1 MDEQAK
7 LSYRQTMQEWLGCE
21 EIVRQREK
29 EHHAAALAKCST
41 SASMDS
47 SSQKMVH
54 LDSTVSSEVK
64 QLVTLIMNWP
74 QSAAF
79 CMMKKDTAFLAFKM
93 NV

>member
-1 MDEQAK
+1 
-7 LSYRQTMQEWLGCE
+7 
-21 EIVRQREK
+21 
-29 EHHAAALAKCST
+29 
-41 SASMDS
+41 MDS

-64 QLVTLIMNWP
+64 QLDTLIMNWP